1 MDTKE
6 LFDVFN
12 ESDDDSGASDVDV
25 GPVADQDTD
34 MQDDLVSPKRQ
45 RSPSPAPEK
54 RMRKDAGSEP
64 MGKNAIVLDS
74 FEEDLQREVKPA
86 GLDTSAADKETGN
99 VVLSHSVRHQVAIP
113 PDYNY

>member
-25 GPVADQDTD
+25 GPVADQDADMDVGPVADPDAD
-34 MQDDLVSPKRQ
+34 MQDDLVTSKRQ

-54 RMRKDAGSEP
+54 RLRKDAGLET
-64 MGKNAIVLDS
+64 MGKDAIVLDS

-86 GLDTSAADKETGN
+86 GLDT
-99 VVLSHSVRHQVAIP
+99 
-113 PDYNY
+113 